1 MKTPCHRPGEALA
14 LTPPRHRRQEA
25 PACAPPQHRLREVHV
40 RAPPCPIGRCHATSR
55 GRRQPSPYR
64 ATGHGRYVS
73 VPRWPAGDTAYDTR
87 RPLPPSCLQAA
98 NKSRVAAAMAPP
110 TAPPSPPSC
119 LLSPLS
125 APAPNHTPPAVAT
138 QGTPYRG
145 GGRLCYHDPDVPP
158 AEGVARSRPV
168 RCQVVHR
175 KATILGGKANYGKV
189 KSITIS
195 VFCN

>member
-1 MKTPCHRPGEALA
+1 MPPARGGTGPHPAAPPAAGGTCLCPAA
-14 LTPPRHRRQEA
+14 TPPA
-25 PACAPPQHRLREVHV
+25 GGTCPCPAVPPSVDVMPLAEGGASPRPIAPP
-40 RAPPCPIGRCHATSR
+40 AMGGMC
-55 GRRQPSPYR
+55 
-64 ATGHGRYVS
+64 
-73 VPRWPAGDTAYDTR
+73 RWPAGDTAYDTR

-175 KATILGGKANYGKV
+175 KATILGGKANYGKQADM
-189 KSITIS
+189 TQ
-195 VFCN
+195 

>member
-1 MKTPCHRPGEALA
+1 MPRRNTACGRYMSVPRRAPSVDVMPLAEGGASPRPI
-14 LTPPRHRRQEA
+14 
-25 PACAPPQHRLREVHV
+25 APP
-40 RAPPCPIGRCHATSR
+40 AMGGMC
-55 GRRQPSPYR
+55 
-64 ATGHGRYVS
+64 
-73 VPRWPAGDTAYDTR
+73 RWPAGDTAYDTR